1 MPLFVWKENLS
12 VSVKSMDEQ
21 HKKLIDMLNE
31 FYDNIAHRPN
41 TENIAILLNSL
52 RQYIIVH
59 FSLEERYMEQSK
71 FPDYKEH
78 KKQHDAFMT
87 KVEELEEKLN
97 NGKMLLSLEVITF
110 LKDWLLKHIQISDK
124 KYSEHFA
131 KNGIK

>member
-78 KKQHDAFMT
+78 KKQHDAFIT

-97 NGKMLLSLEVITF
+97 NGKMLLSLEVTTF

>member
-78 KKQHDAFMT
+78 KKQHDAFIT